1 ERTLARQ
8 GPSTECDRQKSVFP
22 VPHPPEIPASRSA
35 KALLRLSCL
44 MQGED
49 KPDESHEY
57 AGTADYEPWRS
68 LSRKQLII
76 GQLYFS
82 L

>member
-1 ERTLARQ
+1 
-8 GPSTECDRQKSVFP
+8 
-22 VPHPPEIPASRSA
+22 
-35 KALLRLSCL
+35 